1 MCDAAFQ
8 SVAVGFFDG
17 VHLGHQAILS
27 KAESALTFSS
37 HPLEV
42 LRPEKAPRLIM
53 SKDERLAA
61 IGKPTTVLEFTRE
74 LASMSAEEFAEKY
87 FKGKKVYSG
96 ANWTFGKGGVGNVDW
111 LKAHGYEAE
120 IVPYATYLDEP
131 ISSTRVRAAL
141 LAGDVKGAAEMMG
154 RPYQVKGQAFKGK
167 GKGKEIGFPTINLKP
182 SKPMALKTGVYKV
195 QVSAIS
201 TPHSALSTLHS
212 ALAIANFG
220 YAPTFAAD
228 QWPEPTLEVHLL
240 SPFPQPVPP
249 TCEIKFI
256 DFIREEKK
264 FASVEELV
272 AQIKDD
278 IARVHS

>member
-1 MCDAAFQ
+1 MCDAAFK

-17 VHLGHQAILS
+17 VHLGHQAILA

-87 FKGKKVYSG
+87 CKGKKVYSG
-96 ANWTFGKGGVGNVDW
+96 ANWTFGKGGVGNIDW

-120 IVPYATYLDEP
+120 IVPYATYLGEP

-182 SKPMALKTGVYKV
+182 FKPMALKTGVYKV
-195 QVSAIS
+195 ELDGV
-201 TPHSALSTLHS
+201 LG
-212 ALAIANFG
+212 IANFG

-249 TCEIKFI
+249 TYEIKFI
-256 DFIREEKK
+256 DFLREEKK

>member
-17 VHLGHQAILS
+17 VHLGHQAILA

-53 SKDERLAA
+53 SKDERVAS

-96 ANWTFGKGGVGNVDW
+96 ANWTFGKGGIGNIDW

-120 IVPYATYLDEP
+120 VVPYAEYLGEP
-131 ISSTRVRAAL
+131 ISSTRIRLAL
-141 LAGDVKGAAEMMG
+141 LNGEVKAAAEMMG
-154 RPYQVKGQAFKGK
+154 RPYQVKGERFKGK
-167 GKGKEIGFPTINLKP
+167 GKGKEIGFPTINIRP
-182 SKPMALKTGVYKV
+182 EKPMALKTGVYKV
-195 QVSAIS
+195 EVCY
-201 TPHSALSTLHS
+201 SALGTKHS
-212 ALAIANFG
+212 ELGIANFG

-240 SPFPQPVPP
+240 SPFPQPVPS
-249 TCEIKFI
+249 TCEIKFL
-256 DFIREEKK
+256 DFLREEKK
-264 FASVEELV
+264 FASVEALV

>member
-1 MCDAAFQ
+1 MCDAAFK

-17 VHLGHQAILS
+17 VHLGHQAILA

-61 IGKPTTVLEFTRE
+61 IGKPTTVLEFTRA

-87 FKGKKVYSG
+87 CKGKKVYSG
-96 ANWTFGKGGVGNVDW
+96 ANWTFGKGGVGNIDW

-120 IVPYATYLDEP
+120 IVPYATYLGEP

-141 LAGDVKGAAEMMG
+141 LKGDVKGAAEMMG
-154 RPYQVKGQAFKGK
+154 RPYQVKGKAFKGK

-182 SKPMALKTGVYKV
+182 FKPMALKTGVYKV
-195 QVSAIS
+195 ELDGV
-201 TPHSALSTLHS
+201 LG
-212 ALAIANFG
+212 IANFG
-220 YAPTFAAD
+220 YAPTFDENA
-228 QWPEPTLEVHLL
+228 WPEPTLEVHLL

-249 TCEIKFI
+249 TYEIKFI

>member
-1 MCDAAFQ
+1 MRDAAFK

-17 VHLGHQAILS
+17 VHLGHREILS
-27 KAESALTFSS
+27 RAESALTFSS

-53 SKDERLAA
+53 NLEERLQA
-61 IGKPTTVLEFTRE
+61 IGRPTTVLEFTPE
-74 LASMSAEEFAEKY
+74 LASMSAEEFAAKY
-87 FKGKKVYSG
+87 FTGKKVYSG
-96 ANWTFGKGGVGNVDW
+96 ANWTFGKGGKGNIDW

-120 IVPYATYLDEP
+120 TVPYAEYLGEP
-131 ISSTRVRAAL
+131 ISSTRVRLAL
-141 LAGDVKGAAEMMG
+141 LNGEVKAAAEMMG
-154 RPYQVKGQAFKGK
+154 RPYQVKGEAFKGK

-182 SKPMALKTGVYKV
+182 TKPMALKTGVYKV
-195 QVSAIS
+195 QVSA
-201 TPHSALSTLHS
+201 LSTTHS

-220 YAPTFAAD
+220 YAPTFDENA
-228 QWPEPTLEVHLL
+228 WPEPTLEVHLL

-264 FASVEELV
+264 FASVEELI